1 MKPDHWAR
9 VTALFDQAL
18 GRPAAVRT
26 AWLQQACDDEAIRS
40 EVIALLQTYDTD
52 PDFLEQPA
60 TFADATPPGVDPL
73 VGQRLGAYRLERQ
86 IGRGGMGVVYEAQR
100 DDRQFDRRA
109 AIKILPVLTAAML
122 AERFQFERQV
132 LAALDHPGIA
142 RLFDAGTTGEGVPYF
157 VMEYVDG
164 QPVDV
169 WCREH
174 QLSVRQRV
182 SVVERIC
189 EAVAYAHQ
197 HLVVHRDL
205 KPGNIL
211 VTSDGAPKLL
221 DFGIA
226 TLLPS
231 ESGASA
237 GLTKTGHRSFT
248 LDFASPEQ
256 VRGEPVSTTS
266 DVYSLGALLYLLLA
280 GRTPHAL
287 DHLSPLDAMRTV
299 CEIEP
304 PLMSAVAD
312 QVRRGSL
319 RGDLDTVVA
328 KALRRRAAERYGTV
342 AEFAADLRAWRE
354 GRPVAAAPAS
364 FAYRSRRFAARNR
377 WAVAGAAALLVSVT
391 GGVAATTWQAG
402 VARQERDK
410 ARNRFVQVQQ
420 FSRALLFDVH
430 DSLRT
435 LPGATEPRRLLLDRA
450 VQFLDG
456 LAADAGDD
464 DVLQME
470 LAEGYRRLGHVQG
483 SAYSDNVGDTGGA
496 AASFEKATRLAEA
509 VRARR
514 TGALDRLLLSLRAH
528 YDLAAV
534 RLARGEQGAS
544 EIAKARHLA
553 LVQEL
558 EQRHAHHPEARAA
571 AAVGYSNQGVMHATR
586 RDLDGA
592 RPFYAA
598 AVKLYES
605 LPPDHPSRHEHRADY
620 SQVLKR
626 LGAVLMVAEDFAE
639 SERHYRVALGLDDE
653 AIRRDPGNLDAHY
666 TVTFSLSDLGLVVS
680 RQGRDQEATALW
692 LRAMAIRRAALDH
705 DPRNVRA
712 MSGVATLLNRLGGVA
727 AGANDHALALQ
738 RFREELR
745 LRQALITAL
754 GGTPAAHKG
763 LAFAQ
768 ANVALNLIALAKT
781 REARQAARD
790 RDEARALARS
800 IEPDR
805 LPKPGTAGFDPE
817 FATSYAALM
826 AALAGR

>member
-1 MKPDHWAR
+1 MKADHWAR

-18 GRPAAVRT
+18 GRPAAART
-26 AWLQQACDDEAIRS
+26 AWLQQACDDEAVRS
-40 EVIALLQTYDTD
+40 AVIALLQTYDTD

-60 TFADATPPGVDPL
+60 PFADATPPAADPL
-73 VGQRLGAYRLERQ
+73 VGQRLGAYRIERQ

-109 AIKILPVLTAAML
+109 AIKILPVLGAALL

-142 RLFDAGTTGEGVPYF
+142 RLFDAGTTGDGVPYF

-164 QPVDV
+164 QPVDA

-182 SVVERIC
+182 SVLERIC

-231 ESGASA
+231 ETGASA

-248 LDFASPEQ
+248 LEFASPEQ

-287 DHLSPLDAMRTV
+287 DRLAPLEAMRAV
-299 CEIEP
+299 CEVDP
-304 PLMSAVAD
+304 PLMSTVAD
-312 QVRRGSL
+312 GARRADL

-328 KALRRRAAERYGTV
+328 VALRKRPQERYGTV

-354 GRPVAAAPAS
+354 GRAVSAAPAS
-364 FAYRSRRFAARNR
+364 FGSRSRRFVARNR
-377 WAVAGAAALLVSVT
+377 GAVGAGAAVLVSLTV
-391 GGVAATTWQAG
+391 GVAATTWQAG
-402 VARQERDK
+402 IARQERDK

-420 FSRALLFDVH
+420 FSRSLLFDVH

-456 LAADAGDD
+456 LAADASDD
-464 DVLQME
+464 DALQME

-483 SAYSDNVGDTGGA
+483 SSYSDNVGDTAAA

-509 VRARR
+509 VRERR
-514 TGALDRLLLSLRAH
+514 TDAADRLQLSIRAH
-528 YDLAAV
+528 YDLATI
-534 RLARGEQGAS
+534 RLARGEQGSS
-544 EIAKARHLA
+544 EVAERRHLA

-558 EQRHAHHPEARAA
+558 EQRHAHDPAARAA
-571 AAVGYSNQGVMHATR
+571 AAVGYSEQGVMHATR
-586 RDLDGA
+586 RDLDRA
-592 RPFYAA
+592 RQFYAA
-598 AVKLYES
+598 AVRLYES
-605 LPPDHPSRHEHRADY
+605 LPPHHPARAEHRADY
-620 SQVLKR
+620 AQVLKR
-626 LGAVLMVAEDFAE
+626 LGAVLIVAENFAE
-639 SERHYRVALGLDDE
+639 SERHYRAALALDDE
-653 AIRRDPGNLDAHY
+653 AIRRDPGNLDAQY
-666 TVTFSLSDLGLVVS
+666 AATFSLSDLGLVVS
-680 RQGRDQEATALW
+680 RQGRVPEATALW

-705 DPRNVRA
+705 DPKNVRA

-727 AGANDHALALQ
+727 AGAHDHGLALQ

-745 LRQALITAL
+745 LRQALVATL
-754 GGTPAAHKG
+754 DRTPAAHKG

-768 ANVALNLIALAKT
+768 ANLALNLIAAAKT
-781 REARQAARD
+781 RSAGEAARD
-790 RDEARALARS
+790 LDEARSVTRS

-805 LPKPGTAGFDPE
+805 LPKPGSAGFDPE
-817 FATSYAALM
+817 FAPLYTALM